1 MEAGLRPDR
10 AAALALLLA
19 AAAPALSQ
27 AADWRRVA
35 TRTDRDRL
43 RQWRAAWTAALISPD
58 VKGDPLFNPD
68 VALAGATPPAG
79 TFRCRR
85 WRFDHGEPVAQAWL
99 KCRIAPAEQ
108 GGGALTVAGDGQR
121 PDGMIYPDT
130 DARAVFLGTWTY
142 PGERRPIVYGRD
154 ARRDVP
160 GLVERI
166 GPARWRMVLPYSG
179 FGAVLDVVEIVD
191 EAAAAP
197 G

>member
-10 AAALALLLA
+10 LTALALLLA

-43 RQWRAAWTAALISPD
+43 RQWRAAWTEALVSPE
-58 VKGDPLFNPD
+58 VRGDPLFNPD
-68 VALAGATPPAG
+68 VALSGAAPPAG

-85 WRFDHGEPVAQAWL
+85 WRFDHGEPAAQAWL
-99 KCRIAPAEQ
+99 ECRIVPAEQ
-108 GGGALTVAGDGQR
+108 GGGALSVAGDGQR
-121 PDGMIYPDT
+121 PDGTIYPDADT
-130 DARAVFLGTWTY
+130 RAVFLGTWTY
-142 PGERRPIVYGRD
+142 PGERRPIIYGRD
-154 ARRDVP
+154 PRRDVP

-179 FGAVLDVVEIVD
+179 FGAVLDVVEMVG
-191 EAAAAP
+191 EGAAAT